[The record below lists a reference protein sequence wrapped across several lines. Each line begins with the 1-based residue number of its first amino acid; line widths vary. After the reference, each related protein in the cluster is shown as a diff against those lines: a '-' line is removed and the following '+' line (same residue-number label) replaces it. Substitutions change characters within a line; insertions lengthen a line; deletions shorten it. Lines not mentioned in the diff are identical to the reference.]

1 MIKEELPQ
9 LYRLLETDYDRVFER
24 LARNSVLEVA
34 SNYTANAYWTNRVE
48 VGDNMKK
55 KLDENFKKVHAKVM
69 GF

>member
-1 MIKEELPQ
+1 MPQ

-48 VGDNMKK
+48 VGENMKL